1 MKKKIALLLAV
12 VLVFSLLAGCSSSSK
27 AEDAAEP
34 AVEEGQAEQTEQ
46 VTEQPDEPEQPVE
59 TEQPEEA
66 ETVQEEPEEVTNSV
80 PVHSLPLTEEKKTLS
95 IYSTAVNTPPTL
107 SSMNVT
113 THDQLAAVEIAEERL
128 NVHIDWLEVNFFTYL
143 EQFNVYIAGGE
154 YTDIILGANI
164 YSGGWTAAYEDNVLI
179 DLVPYLESCAPC
191 YNYYME
197 ERPSVYKTLLTDDGQ
212 LMAFYTLYDENISA
226 KGLAINTEYYQQ
238 WGKDLPETYDEMR
251 DYMLFAKDN
260 MGCEMGFY
268 MTSQCFDE
276 TLSRGYDVEPFEV
289 GSATMP
295 MYVEDGVVKCGLTAD
310 GYKQYLQTMN
320 QWYNDGIINPE
331 FVTTEWNPNDPSV
344 DELLYAGD
352 LSLYVGTVRGI
363 GTQLEHVD
371 LTPIPELNAEK
382 GVYNHITPVT
392 EIGDSCIAVSTQAED
407 PELCV
412 KWMDYWFSEEGALLQ
427 NYGVEGIN
435 FNYVDGKPVYNDEGA
450 NVDYGVN
457 MYTYMKVVTIAGIP
471 YMESNVAASQTYSDE
486 VLNILTVWNSRN
498 SDNSN
503 YYPDG
508 ASLSPL
514 ENEEASVLASD
525 IGTFASE
532 QVPQFILGELNF
544 EDDWDAYVSTIQ
556 GLKIDRVIELYQAA
570 YDRYATR

>member
-12 VLVFSLLAGCSSSSK
+12 VLVFSLLAGCGSSSK
-27 AEDAAEP
+27 AEDTAVP
-34 AVEEGQAEQTEQ
+34 AVEEDQTEQTQQ
-46 VTEQPDEPEQPVE
+46 VTEQTTEA
-59 TEQPEEA
+59 EQPEET
-66 ETVQEEPEEVTNSV
+66 ETVPEEAEEETAGV
-80 PVHSLPLTEEKKTLS
+80 PVPSLPLTEEKKTLS
-95 IYSTAVNTPPTL
+95 VYSTAVNTPPTL

-154 YTDIILGANI
+154 YTDMILGANI
-164 YSGGWTAAYEDNVLI
+164 YSGGWTAAYEDEVLI

-197 ERPSVYKTLLTDDGQ
+197 ERPSVYKTLLTDGGQ
-212 LMAFYTLYDENISA
+212 LMAFYTLYDQNISA
-226 KGLAINTEYYQQ
+226 TGLAVNTEFLQQ

-251 DYMLFAKDN
+251 DYMLYAKN
-260 MGCEMGFY
+260 NLGCEMGFY
-268 MTSQCFDE
+268 MTSQCFDD

-310 GYKQYLQTMN
+310 GYKEYLKTMN

-331 FVTTEWNPNDPSV
+331 FVTTEWNPNDTSI

-363 GTQLEHVD
+363 GTQLENVD
-371 LTPIPELNAEK
+371 LTPVPEINAEK

-427 NYGVEGIN
+427 NYGIEGTN
-435 FNYVDGKPVYNDEGA
+435 FNYDADGNPVYNDEGA
-450 NVDYGVN
+450 NLDYGVN
-457 MYTYMKVVTIAGIP
+457 MKTYMQVVTIAGIP
-471 YMESNVAASQTYSDE
+471 YMESNVSSFQTYTDE
-486 VLNILTVWNSRN
+486 VMSCLTAWNSRN

-532 QVPQFILGELNF
+532 QVPQFILGDLNF
-544 EDDWDAYVSTIQ
+544 DSDWDAYVSTIE
-556 GLKIDRVIELYQAA
+556 GLELDRVIELYQSA